1 MKKNKIKIAN
11 IRSGGGYLYNKTNI
25 KYIVSLSIVLIGI
38 LSLIS
43 GTSYAILKGN
53 TSDTKEQVI
62 KTGKIELTLTE
73 SYDNINKK
81 ITVMSDEDGLLQEET
96 YDFNIKNTGDAPAK
110 YDLKLINEVP
120 STYTGK
126 VLDTKYIK
134 IGLEINGTEYGP
146 MSLEKVKNIIDSD
159 IIYKKEMINFKMR
172 IWLDKT
178 KEKDIENLEDYKA
191 FLKLKIEAVQRPES
205 MDSGVN
211 TKTFNYTGKPEEY
224 TVPRD
229 GYYYIEMAGAGGGS
243 AQYSTYLSEGWGGF
257 TSGYT
262 YLEANEKLYF
272 YVGGKGSSHSGTTK
286 DTVKDNGK
294 GYNGGSIGNFYASNN
309 NAGGGGG
316 ATDVRLKKASTQKY
330 RYVRSYISGSNKN
343 TGNHWLE
350 LEVFDKSHKILS
362 KGKTITHNGTSL
374 TYSGNAT
381 SISALTDGN
390 IATANYV
397 EVKGVTDAYIEMDLG
412 AEYDIGEVFVWHY
425 YGDSRIYKKN
435 KIVLLDSTKTKQN
448 TVFNSDV
455 DGEYAET
462 SQGNLINAD
471 DKESLISRIMVA
483 GGGGGADS
491 HTSYPNYSGDG
502 GNGGTLYGENAQI
515 LNDKCYRYGS
525 SGTQTSGGQSV
536 QCPSESY
543 ATTDTGYFGRGGT
556 NNHSGGGG
564 GYYGG
569 GSGQH
574 TSAGGG
580 SSYISG
586 FAGVNSVKEM
596 TTITHTN
603 QTLHYS
609 GKYFVGGKMKSGTNQ
624 GNGYAK
630 ISYVDTKP
638 KRKNTKLNNVRYIKD
653 CSSYNIFNNAN
664 HWVELQA
671 IKDGVNVAKGK
682 TVTGTQPEANTT
694 TYAYSNIVDGTIYST
709 GSKGFGYPN
718 TNTTNQCIT
727 VDLGKTYDLDEI
739 AVWNYFGDLR
749 RYYDSITSVSSDNT
763 NFTTLINDA
772 NYQTSTG
779 RRINAYTDYY
789 NGYVQ
794 DNLKLWYDGYN
805 NTGTAKSYTTSTW
818 KDLSGS
824 GYNGTI
830 TNYGSKAVW
839 GDNNLQTSDSVM
851 TSVAT
856 STLLP
861 SASDRTLSITF
872 SIYSVPFTN
881 STYGNIGVLIG
892 GAYYNGM
899 GIVWSKGPS
908 DTGNNFT
915 VAGFTRTETSVSAG
929 GDTLT
934 YWTPTVNLTYV
945 NDSTN
950 KKVYFYVNGVKT
962 GEGTSVTGSYTYA
975 STMGNLGLNKAQ
987 TSGGNGTASSASTA
1001 ISNAKVYTKALT
1013 PEEVKHNY
1021 LYDAQQYGIK

>member
-1 MKKNKIKIAN
+1 MIKRTKKLKKNPSKKKILLSKF
-11 IRSGGGYLYNKTNI
+11 NI

-81 ITVMSDEDGLLQEET
+81 ITVMSDEDGLMQEET

-126 VLDTKYIK
+126 VLDTKYVK

-205 MDSGVN
+205 MDTKDT
-211 TKTFNYTGKPEEY
+211 TKTFNYTGDVQEY

-243 AQYSTYLSEGWGGF
+243 AQYSTYLSEGYGGF

-294 GYNGGSIGNFYASNN
+294 GYNGGSIGNFYASNS

-343 TGNHWLE
+343 TGNHWVE

-381 SISALTDGN
+381 STAALTDGN

-425 YGDSRIYKKN
+425 YGDSRTYKKN

-462 SQGNLINAD
+462 EFGKQVNAD

-491 HTSYPNYSGDG
+491 HTSYPDYSGDG
-502 GNGGTLYGENAQI
+502 GNGGTLYGEMAQKMTNA
-515 LNDKCYRYGS
+515 CYKYGE
-525 SGTQTSGGQSV
+525 SGTQTYGGYSIK
-536 QCPSESY
+536 CSSSY
-543 ATTDTGYFGRGGT
+543 ATINSGYFGRGGT

-586 FAGVNSVKEM
+586 YAGVNSVKES
-596 TTITHTN
+596 TTITHNN
-603 QTLHYS
+603 QTIHYS
-609 GKYFVGGKMKSGTNQ
+609 GKYFVGGKMLSGTNEN
-624 GNGYAK
+624 NGYAK

-638 KRKNTKLNNVRYIKD
+638 KRKNIKLNNVRYIKD
-653 CSSYNIFNNAN
+653 CHNINSSSMNRNYWAEI
-664 HWVELQA
+664 QA
-671 IKDGVNVAKGK
+671 IKDGVNIAKGK
-682 TVTGTQPEANTT
+682 TITGSVSAATGYEYSNVLDGKIDTYAATGTQNPGNTC
-694 TYAYSNIVDGTIYST
+694 V
-709 GSKGFGYPN
+709 
-718 TNTTNQCIT
+718 T

-739 AVWNYFGDLR
+739 MIMHDNNPHSNSWVF
-749 RYYDSITSVSSDNT
+749 YDNKTYVSSDNT
-763 NFTTLINDA
+763 NFTTLINDI

-779 RRINAYTDYY
+779 KRVNAYTDYY
-789 NGYVQ
+789 NGYIQ

-824 GYNGTI
+824 GYDGTI
-830 TNYGSKAVW
+830 TNYSSKAVW
-839 GDNNLQTSDSVM
+839 ADTNLQTTDSVVS
-851 TSVAT
+851 TISAA
-856 STLLP
+856 TLLP
-861 SASDRTLSITF
+861 PTSDRTLSITF
-872 SIYSVPFTN
+872 FLTKYPPYTN
-881 STYGNIGVLIG
+881 TTYGNTGVLIG
-892 GAYYNGM
+892 AARYSGMAIYWRSTSAKSYY
-899 GIVWSKGPS
+899 IVG
-908 DTGNNFT
+908 G
-915 VAGFTRTETSVSAG
+915 TRTASELIEDDNKF
-929 GDTLT
+929 DT
-934 YWTPTVNLTYV
+934 YNSIAKRINLTYV

-950 KKVYFYVNGVKT
+950 GKVINYIDGVKVNET
-962 GEGTSVTGSYTYA
+962 KSVTGSYQYT
-975 STMGNLGLNKAQ
+975 SEMGNFGLNKAQ
-987 TSGGNGTASSASTA
+987 IYSSSSPASSLN
-1001 ISNAKVYTKALT
+1001 IGIYNAKVYTKALT

>member
-1 MKKNKIKIAN
+1 
-11 IRSGGGYLYNKTNI
+11 
-25 KYIVSLSIVLIGI
+25 
-38 LSLIS
+38 
-43 GTSYAILKGN
+43 
-53 TSDTKEQVI
+53 
-62 KTGKIELTLTE
+62 
-73 SYDNINKK
+73 
-81 ITVMSDEDGLLQEET
+81 MSDEDGLLQEET

-205 MDSGVN
+205 MDFGVN
-211 TKTFNYTGKPEEY
+211 TKTFNYTGDVQEY

-243 AQYSTYLSEGWGGF
+243 AKYSTYLSEGWGGF

-272 YVGGKGSSHSGTTK
+272 YVGGKGSSHSGTTT
-286 DTVKDNGK
+286 DTVTDNGK
-294 GYNGGSIGNFYASNN
+294 GYNGGSIGNFYASNS

-374 TYSGNAT
+374 SYSGNAT

-491 HTSYPNYSGDG
+491 HSAYPNYSGDG

-515 LNDKCYRYGS
+515 INDKCYRYGS
-525 SGTQTSGGQSV
+525 SGTQTSVGQSV

-543 ATTDTGYFGRGGT
+543 ATADTGYFGRGGT

-596 TTITHTN
+596 ATITHTN

-653 CSSYNIFNNAN
+653 CSSYNISNNAN

-709 GSKGFGYPN
+709 GSKGFGYSS

-830 TNYGSKAVW
+830 TNYNSKAVW
-839 GDNNLQTSDSVM
+839 ADNNLQTSDSVM

-872 SIYSVPFTN
+872 SVFSVPFTN

-987 TSGGNGTASSASTA
+987 TSGGNGTASSAYIA

>member
-1 MKKNKIKIAN
+1 
-11 IRSGGGYLYNKTNI
+11 
-25 KYIVSLSIVLIGI
+25 
-38 LSLIS
+38 
-43 GTSYAILKGN
+43 
-53 TSDTKEQVI
+53 
-62 KTGKIELTLTE
+62 
-73 SYDNINKK
+73 
-81 ITVMSDEDGLLQEET
+81 MSDEDGLLQEET

-120 STYTGK
+120 NTYTGK
-126 VLDTKYIK
+126 VLNTKYIK

-172 IWLDKT
+172 IWLDKS

-191 FLKLKIEAVQRPES
+191 FLKLKVEATQRPES
-205 MDSGVN
+205 MDVGVN
-211 TKTFNYTGKPEEY
+211 TKTFNYTGDVQEY

-243 AQYSTYLSEGWGGF
+243 AKYSTYLTEGYGGF

-272 YVGGKGSSHSGTTK
+272 YVGGKGSSHSGTTT
-286 DTVKDNGK
+286 DTVTDNGK
-294 GYNGGSIGNFYASNN
+294 GYNGGSIGNFYASNS

-330 RYVRSYISGSNKN
+330 RYVRSYISGSDKD

-374 TYSGNAT
+374 TYAGNAT

-425 YGDSRIYKKN
+425 YGDSRTYKKN

-448 TVFNSDV
+448 TVFDSDV

-462 SQGNLINAD
+462 SQGKIINTD

-502 GNGGTLYGENAQI
+502 GNGGTLYGENAQTI
-515 LNDKCYRYGS
+515 NDKCYRYGS
-525 SGTQTSGGQSV
+525 SGTQTSVGQSV

-586 FAGVNSVKEM
+586 YAGVNSVKES

-603 QTLHYS
+603 QTIHYS
-609 GKYFVGGKMKSGTNQ
+609 GKYFVGGKMLSGTNQ

-638 KRKNTKLNNVRYIKD
+638 KRRNTKLNNVRYIKD
-653 CSSYNIFNNAN
+653 CSSYNISSEYN
-664 HWVELQA
+664 HWTEIQA
-671 IKDGVNVAKGK
+671 IKDGVNIAKGK
-682 TVTGTQPEANTT
+682 TVTGTTTASSSRPYSRVTDGDISPSNFTVPATEA
-694 TYAYSNIVDGTIYST
+694 
-709 GSKGFGYPN
+709 
-718 TNTTNQCIT
+718 TNQCVT
-727 VDLGKTYDLDEI
+727 VDLGSTYDLDEI

-779 RRINAYTDYY
+779 RRVNAYTDYY

-830 TNYGSKAVW
+830 TNYSSKAIW
-839 GDNNLQTSDSVM
+839 GDNNLQTTDSVVS
-851 TSVAT
+851 TIAA

-861 SASDRTLSITF
+861 PTSDRTLSITYF
-872 SIYSVPFTN
+872 LTAFPPYTN
-881 STYGNIGVLIG
+881 TTYGNTGVLIG
-892 GAYYNGM
+892 AARYSGMAIYWRSNGAKSYYVVG
-899 GIVWSKGPS
+899 G
-908 DTGNNFT
+908 
-915 VAGFTRTETSVSAG
+915 TRTSSELVEDDNKFGSYTTAG
-929 GDTLT
+929 E
-934 YWTPTVNLTYV
+934 TVNLTYV
-945 NDSTN
+945 NDATN
-950 KKVYFYVNGVKT
+950 GKVINYVNGVKVS
-962 GEGTSVTGSYTYA
+962 EAKSVTGSYQNT
-975 STMGNLGLNKAQ
+975 SEMGNFGLNKAQ
-987 TSGGNGTASSASTA
+987 IYSSSSTTSSLNIGIFSAH
-1001 ISNAKVYTKALT
+1001 VYTKALT
-1013 PEEVKHNY
+1013 PEEVRHNY
-1021 LYDAQQYGIK
+1021 LYDAQQYRWN

>member
-1 MKKNKIKIAN
+1 MKKEQNQDSKH
-11 IRSGGGYLYNKTNI
+11 SFGGGVIKNKKNI
-25 KYIVSLSIVLIGI
+25 ISLFIALIGIVSLLG
-38 LSLIS
+38 
-43 GTSYAILKGN
+43 GTSYAILKGIN
-53 TSDTKEQVI
+53 SDSNEQVI
-62 KTGKIELTLTE
+62 KTGSVKLKLTE
-73 SYDNINKK
+73 NYETINKK
-81 ITVMSDEDGLLQEET
+81 ISIMGDEEGLLQEET
-96 YDFNIKNTGDAPAK
+96 YDFNIKNIGSSPAK

-134 IGLEINGTEYGP
+134 VGLEINGEEYGP

-159 IIYKKEMINFKMR
+159 IIYKNEIINYKLR
-172 IWLDKT
+172 IWLDKS
-178 KEKDIENLEDYKA
+178 KEEEISKLEDYKA
-191 FLKLKIEAVQRPES
+191 FLKLKIEAEQRPES
-205 MDSGVN
+205 MDIGVN
-211 TKTFNYTGKPEEY
+211 AKTFNYTGDVQEY

-243 AQYSTYLSEGWGGF
+243 AQYSSYLSEGYGGF

-262 YLEANEKLYF
+262 HLKANEKLYF
-272 YVGGKGSSHSGTTK
+272 YVGGKGSSHSGTTTDK
-286 DTVKDNGK
+286 VTDNGK
-294 GYNGGSIGNFYASNN
+294 GYNGGSIGNFYASNS

-330 RYVRSYISGSNKN
+330 RYVRSYISGSDKN

-350 LEVFDKSHKILS
+350 LEVYDKSHKILS
-362 KGKTITHNGTSL
+362 KGKAITHNGTSL
-374 TYSGNAT
+374 AYSGNAT
-381 SISALTDGN
+381 STAALTDGN

-412 AEYDIGEVFVWHY
+412 AEYEIGEVFVWHY
-425 YGDSRIYKKN
+425 YGDSRTYKKN

-491 HTSYPNYSGDG
+491 HSAYPNYSGDG

-515 LNDKCYRYGS
+515 INDKCYRYGS
-525 SGTQTSGGQSV
+525 SGTQTSVGQSV

-543 ATTDTGYFGRGGT
+543 ETTDTGYFGRGGT
-556 NNHSGGGG
+556 NQHSGGGG

-609 GKYFVGGKMKSGTNQ
+609 GKYFVGGKMLSGTNK

-653 CSSYNIFNNAN
+653 CSSYNISNNAN

-682 TVTGTQPEANTT
+682 TVTGTQSEANTT

-709 GSKGFGYPN
+709 GSKGFGYSN

-794 DNLKLWYDGYN
+794 DNLKLWYDAYN

-830 TNYGSKAVW
+830 TNYNSKAVW
-839 GDNNLQTSDSVM
+839 ADNNLQTSDSVM

-872 SIYSVPFTN
+872 SIFSVPFTN
-881 STYGNIGVLIG
+881 STYGNTGVLLG

-934 YWTPTVNLTYV
+934 YWTPTINLTYV

-987 TSGGNGTASSASTA
+987 TSGGNGTASSASIA

-1013 PEEVKHNY
+1013 AEEVKHNY
-1021 LYDAQQYGIK
+1021 LYDAQQHGIN